1 MIIRNLDNDD
11 TFSPLGLSG
20 TKKVNQYLTDQKV
33 SSIDKD
39 KTLAVCNEK
48 DIVWL
53 AGKQISNNYK
63 LTKKSKLIA
72 KLNFLRK

>member
-1 MIIRNLDNDD
+1 
-11 TFSPLGLSG
+11 
-20 TKKVNQYLTDQKV
+20 LTDQKV